1 MTVLSEM
8 ASLSPW
14 WGVAV
19 TVLSA
24 TWIVWLFILRREAEP
39 IVELDVNITFV
50 GRQKGSLLIEA
61 EAKLTNKGK
70 VREWYRQFRV
80 VVRYIL
86 PDDEIIDGPPKLNY
100 QLLCSRTIDDRI
112 GGAARY
118 FANSAYIDPQL
129 CYQHRY
135 VTFVP
140 EEAVFVWIQVRM
152 AFRRRDLW
160 RPWKKFEEIKNSQR
174 LFRVPAEVPETV
186 TSPD

>member
-70 VREWYRQFRV
+70 VREWYRQSRV

-100 QLLCSRTIDDRI
+100 QLLCSRND
-112 GGAARY
+112 
-118 FANSAYIDPQL
+118 
-129 CYQHRY
+129 
-135 VTFVP
+135 
-140 EEAVFVWIQVRM
+140 
-152 AFRRRDLW
+152 
-160 RPWKKFEEIKNSQR
+160 
-174 LFRVPAEVPETV
+174 
-186 TSPD
+186 